1 MKRLTLV
8 VMLWTACSLSLAG
21 QVRFSGLD
29 LNASEELLFTA
40 TAEVPEFG
48 SYDTLFFA
56 DIPGGTRM
64 QLTIFPERIAVLD
77 QGSILQIQN
86 RFGLFRGTLGDGFS
100 GFSPL
105 EAFPAF
111 VHGEAIQTG
120 KVLGVVSSPDG
131 RFLSYLVPTSSGYGE
146 LRLYDTRQDQE
157 ITVAGQ
163 VELALREAPHSWS
176 RDSRFLAYS
185 KGGQVYYFSV
195 RQYQEDRVL
204 SERMRRIGPGTIH
217 SVVWSGENTL
227 NFVSGSVVYRIPG
240 VEFFTR
246 SLYQELLKIGRIVG
260 KLPHRFDP
268 VFDRYWISPDGEKI
282 LLSRDGRNI
291 HLFYLEADDFLT
303 TGETLSLPFLHLPR
317 NTRVR
322 QVLWSPDDLI
332 TLKTGSIRAGESVS
346 ALYRLDLQD
355 QEKRTRFRATE
366 DSGVRGIDLSPDG
379 ESLLV
384 WDDQGAEVRHHRSGE
399 VRVRIDQPGLLQA
412 RWISREELLLAGRKR
427 IEHVH
432 LEQSGNGPLITV
444 LALSQPERYGFNR
457 SNGRVEVQGG
467 GLAFQLDS
475 RGWSSVDALELRE
488 RRVAS
493 GRNRV
498 YLEELSRGSYRNM
511 VMVRNIASFGTE
523 PLFPEPPRAYEPFP
537 QEEEPVDFT
546 HFTHG
551 SRIRRREVSLVFNA
565 IDSVTGL
572 PEILNTLAEYG
583 IRATFFVNGDFIQR
597 HPGAVREIAESGH
610 EVGNLFYT
618 HFDFAGGRFQI
629 TPEFIRQGLARNEDL
644 FYGATGQELTLL
656 WHAPYYFVDPT
667 ILSAARMMNYTYIGR
682 DVDSLDWVPLRDAGG
697 VSRRYTPSA
706 RIIEDV
712 LRQKKPGS
720 IIAMTVGRPGD
731 DRPDGGRE
739 DYLFHRLDVLL
750 NGLIER
756 GYQVVP
762 VSILRD
768 NAR

>member
-8 VMLWTACSLSLAG
+8 FILGAVSVLSLAG

-29 LNASEELLFTA
+29 LNASEELLFAA
-40 TAEVPEFG
+40 TTEVPEFG
-48 SYDTLFFA
+48 SYDTLLFA
-56 DIPGGTRM
+56 DIPGGTRT
-64 QLTIFPERIAVLD
+64 QLTIFPERVSVLGE
-77 QGSILQIQN
+77 GSILQVQN
-86 RFGLFRGTLGDGFS
+86 RFGLFRGTLSDGFS

-105 EAFPAF
+105 EAFPSF
-111 VHGEAIQTG
+111 VQGDAIQTG
-120 KVLGVVSSPDG
+120 KVLSVVSSPDG
-131 RFLSYLVPTSSGYGE
+131 RFLSYLVPTSPGYGE
-146 LRLYDTRQDQE
+146 IRLYDTRQDQE
-157 ITVAGQ
+157 ITVAAQ
-163 VELALREAPHSWS
+163 VELALRNLPHSWS

-185 KGGQVYYFSV
+185 KGGYVYYFSV
-195 RQYQEDRVL
+195 RQYLEDRVL
-204 SERMRRIGPGTIH
+204 SERLRRIGPGTIN
-217 SVVWSGENTL
+217 SVVWTGENTL

-268 VFDRYWISPDGEKI
+268 IFDRYWISPDGEKI

-291 HLFYLEADDFLT
+291 HLFYLEADDFLS

-322 QVLWSPDDLI
+322 QVMWSSDDLI
-332 TLKTGSIRAGESVS
+332 TLRTGSIRAGESVS

-355 QEKRTRFRATE
+355 QEKRTRFRDTG
-366 DSGVRGIDLSPDG
+366 DQGIRGIDLSPDG
-379 ESLLV
+379 RDLLV
-384 WDDQGAEVRHHRSGE
+384 WDDEGAEVRDHRSGE

-412 RWISREELLLAGRKR
+412 RWISRKELLLAGREL
-427 IEHVH
+427 IEHVD
-432 LEQSGNGPLITV
+432 LERSGNGPFRTV
-444 LALSQPERYGFNR
+444 FAISQPQDYGFNR

-475 RGWSSVDALELRE
+475 RGWSSVSSLDLRE

-498 YLEELSRGSYRNM
+498 YMEDLSRGSYRNM

-523 PLFPEPPRAYEPFP
+523 PLFPEPLQAYEPFP
-537 QEEEPVDFT
+537 REDDPVDFG

-572 PEILNTLAEYG
+572 PEILNTLAEYRV
-583 IRATFFVNGDFIQR
+583 RATFFVNGDFIQR

-618 HFDFAGGRFQI
+618 HFDFSSGRFQI

-644 FYGATGQELTLL
+644 FYNATGQELTLL
-656 WHAPYYFVDPT
+656 WHAPYYFVDST

-682 DVDSLDWVPLRDAGG
+682 DVDSLDWVSLRGAGG
-697 VSRRYTPSA
+697 VSRRYSPSA
-706 RIIEDV
+706 QIIEDV

-739 DYLFHRLDVLL
+739 DYLFHHLDVLL

-762 VSILRD
+762 VSTLRD